1 MKPCIC
7 GRAPRGFAFRAP
19 GDPYAET
26 HPACSMKC
34 VEYLARS
41 KGEQPVNL
49 APIEADAIM
58 AASEA
63 IGGHLENLGKTDFAT
78 FTEEEWLDFLAAVY
92 QGVTGEVRARLA
104 TGEVPF

>member
-1 MKPCIC
+1 MKPCVC
-7 GRAPRGFAFRAP
+7 GRAPRGFAFRTP

-34 VEYLARS
+34 LDFLARS
-41 KGEQPVNL
+41 KGEPPVNL

-63 IGGHLENLGKTDFAT
+63 IGGHLEKLGKTD
-78 FTEEEWLDFLAAVY
+78 AAVRVMLTRSLKKL
-92 QGVTGEVRARLA
+92 QQVLGEEISAKDLK
-104 TGEVPF
+104 